1 MVVNTAGT
9 TSCPPTIKV
18 DPRVHFP
25 AVFAVKS
32 VLTLYAFYRK
42 NGLITSSQSFFL
54 NLIDGGLRSYER
66 WAKQKTAS
74 YVFYID
80 FKS

>member
-1 MVVNTAGT
+1 
-9 TSCPPTIKV
+9 
-18 DPRVHFP
+18 
-25 AVFAVKS
+25 

-42 NGLITSSQSFFL
+42 NGLITSSQSFSL

>member
-1 MVVNTAGT
+1 MVMNTAGT
-9 TSCPPTIKV
+9 TSCPLTIKV
-18 DPRVHFP
+18 DPSVHFP

-54 NLIDGGLRSYER
+54 NLIDGSLRTCER
-66 WAKQKTAS
+66 CKPLRKEQLTRK
-74 YVFYID
+74 
-80 FKS
+80 

>member
-42 NGLITSSQSFFL
+42 NGLITSSQSFSL
-54 NLIDGGLRSYER
+54 NLIDGSLRTCER
-66 WAKQKTAS
+66 WLQLKR
-74 YVFYID
+74 
-80 FKS
+80 

>member
-1 MVVNTAGT
+1 M
-9 TSCPPTIKV
+9 
-18 DPRVHFP
+18 VHFP

-42 NGLITSSQSFFL
+42 NGLINSSRSSFL

-66 WAKQKTAS
+66 CVKQKTRNMIIHK
-74 YVFYID
+74 F
-80 FKS
+80 